1 VVRQT
6 TSPDHN
12 QWVKFLLEVL
22 VVEDAAWMYRSEVL
36 QVFRSALCSEKEG
49 RGNEGQEQA

>member
-1 VVRQT
+1 MVRQT